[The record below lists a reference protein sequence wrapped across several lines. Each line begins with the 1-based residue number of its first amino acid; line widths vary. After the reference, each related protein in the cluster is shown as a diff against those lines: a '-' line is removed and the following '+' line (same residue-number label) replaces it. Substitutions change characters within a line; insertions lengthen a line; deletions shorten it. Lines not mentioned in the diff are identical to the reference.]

1 MEFWGYKSI
10 YSAETKIKI
19 PRSGEIMGFK
29 FQFSPCKCLNILVEP
44 YYFLSLKNHQF
55 YFIFETLK
63 CKYIQ
68 IKYLNFIKCIFIFKS
83 IIVRFELMKSIT
95 LP

>member
-1 MEFWGYKSI
+1 
-10 YSAETKIKI
+10 
-19 PRSGEIMGFK
+19 MGFK
-29 FQFSPCKCLNILVEP
+29 FQFSPYKCLNILVEP

-63 CKYIQ
+63 YKY
-68 IKYLNFIKCIFIFKS
+68 IKCIFIFKS